1 MLTGLITVLHGTYRS
16 DLDHTVGGTCLTL
29 TALTTIALVFIRKWI
44 TDTSDERRILAAA
57 QRSAEAERARY
68 FAAQAALENEQGRL
82 RQDITAERHA
92 NAVRLKTEREA
103 LANEFEAKR
112 GELAAESMEVA
123 VRLVCGKKLDPRQI
137 ATAKLI
143 QFPQNLPHQQR
154 DRSREHGEVAP

>member
-1 MLTGLITVLHGTYRS
+1 LLAGLITVLHGTYRG
-16 DLDHTVGGTCLTL
+16 DLGHTVGGTCLTL
-29 TALTTIALVFIRKWI
+29 IALTSLALVFIRKWVI
-44 TDTSDERRILAAA
+44 DTNDERRILAAA

-82 RQDITAERHA
+82 RQDITAERQA

-112 GELAAESMEVA
+112 GELAAEAMEVA
-123 VRLVCGKKLDPRQI
+123 VRLVCGKKLDPRQV

-143 QFPQNLPHQQR
+143 QFPQNLPHQQH
-154 DRSREHGEVAP
+154 DRARERGEVAP